1 MTRTSARLPRL
12 ASAML
17 AGTLLLA
24 GCAGGTSSSAD
35 NGHSTGSDASASSST
50 STTHNDADVAFVSAM
65 LPHHEGAI
73 SMAEL
78 APGRAADPRVVDL
91 ASRIQAAQGPEI
103 ATLTGWL
110 SDWGTAADRSGMDH
124 GSSMDHSGMSGMSA
138 ANMAALT
145 NASGAEFDRLFL
157 SQMIDHHRSAV
168 QMAEQEAA
176 DGQNADALAMAASIR
191 DSQAAEIA
199 EMQQLLTQLGG

>member
-1 MTRTSARLPRL
+1 MTRTSARRAHL
-12 ASAML
+12 AGAML

-50 STTHNDADVAFVSAM
+50 STTHNDADVAFASAM

-110 SDWGTAADRSGMDH
+110 SDWGTAADRSGMGH
-124 GSSMDHSGMSGMSA
+124 GSMDHSGMGGMSA

-157 SQMIDHHRSAV
+157 SQMIEHHRSAV

-176 DGQNADALAMAASIR
+176 DGQNADALAMAESIR